1 MDVKLVAEV
10 VESLEH
16 HELHCLVELR
26 SRALRLVPGS
36 IHQIRQECIT
46 SGVEAVL
53 TTLLCDVDHIDLLER
68 VDKLLHEVP

>member
-36 IHQIRQECIT
+36 IHQIRQECIA
-46 SGVEAVL
+46 SGVEAIL
-53 TTLLCDVDHIDLLER
+53 TTLVCDVDHINLLER